1 MILGASQN
9 YCDFIKGGAGTEENR
24 KEFLAI
30 LLAEFKKEPVTK
42 GHERLLETIYE
53 YALVCD

>member
-1 MILGASQN
+1 MGASQN

-42 GHERLLETIYE
+42 ATKDCSKLFMNML
-53 YALVCD
+53 